1 MNVFLNIFFFATK
14 KKGGVMQSVSTG
26 RRGRAAMSATCRSF
40 MFFEYLFCL
49 DPKKK
54 GSLKQYPREEGDVTL
69 HVGDVAHAVTA
80 VHSGVHT
87 HTHTHAR
94 TCTHTHTHTH
104 TYTYPI
110 LSLPSLAGSD
120 GTRLRHTH
128 SYTYTHTRTHT
139 VTHSHTHTRIY

>member
-94 TCTHTHTHTH
+94 TCTHTHMYIHTNAHAHTHTH
-104 TYTYPI
+104 T
-110 LSLPSLAGSD
+110 
-120 GTRLRHTH
+120 HTH
-128 SYTYTHTRTHT
+128 IQTHIQT
-139 VTHSHTHTRIY
+139 HTHTHTHTHLRAIHPS